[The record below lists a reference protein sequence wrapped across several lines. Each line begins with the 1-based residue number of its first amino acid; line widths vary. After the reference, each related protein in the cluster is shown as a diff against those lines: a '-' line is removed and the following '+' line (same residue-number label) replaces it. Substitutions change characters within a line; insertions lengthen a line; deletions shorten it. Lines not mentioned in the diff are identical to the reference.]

1 MKKFVSFLIL
11 IFTVFIIGSMSAC
24 STTSVSA
31 NGFRFSVDK
40 NTLSKTNIEQEV
52 YLSLEM
58 EIKNQKQENNTVVAE
73 KFSLMQD
80 QKVLSYEVFFGNNII
95 DKMSEESL
103 SAMDKEKINIMFKV
117 DNEVSGQVE
126 IYYEQEKLFN
136 MTIK

>member
-1 MKKFVSFLIL
+1 
-11 IFTVFIIGSMSAC
+11 MSAC

-40 NTLSKTNIEQEV
+40 NTLAKTNIEQEV

-117 DNEVSGQVE
+117 DNGVSGQVE